1 MALLFRA
8 CETLLAEGCLGRRDI
23 AYRVEA
29 VFVHSKFLTMKCG
42 EPKTLPHDGDHLVE
56 TLMSLA
62 GPRRCFGSGKVDFV
76 EMMMACGGDILPM
89 REWLLSGL
97 CHACQKRTF
106 DV

>member
-1 MALLFRA
+1 MALLSRA
-8 CETLLAEGCLGRRDI
+8 CETLAADGCLGRRDI

-29 VFVHSKFLTMKCG
+29 VFARDKFLTMKCG
-42 EPKTLPHDGDHLVE
+42 EPKTLPHDGDQLVE
-56 TLMSLA
+56 TLMAL
-62 GPRRCFGSGKVDFV
+62 GGQRRCFGSGKVDFV
-76 EMMMACGGDILPM
+76 EMMACGGDILPM